1 MTSQEYKK
9 DKIKIIDMTE
19 TQILEA
25 TKEFYYY
32 NNYTEKDKIMFKK
45 KQHNFWNKL
54 MLHNNK
60 YDTKLHNKIHPY
72 SNISN
77 VWLKSLK

>member
-1 MTSQEYKK
+1 
-9 DKIKIIDMTE
+9 
-19 TQILEA
+19 
-25 TKEFYYY
+25 
-32 NNYTEKDKIMFKK
+32 
-45 KQHNFWNKL
+45 

-77 VWLKSLK
+77 VWLKSLEN